1 MVNRIPHD
9 KEIPGPGTYDVR
21 IKKMGTE
28 GRKTTMHSRHREAL
42 GKFSILN
49 NLYSTLLSDPY
60 HVMTKENV
68 PGPGCYGSGVEMNKY
83 GVYNVSTMSNSKA
96 ANWSPSKKRF
106 HDEGHRLRALIPG
119 PG

>member
-28 GRKTTMHSRHREAL
+28 GRKTAMHSRHREAL
-42 GKFSILN
+42 
-49 NLYSTLLSDPY
+49 DPY
-60 HVMTKENV
+60 NVMTKENV

>member
-42 GKFSILN
+42 
-49 NLYSTLLSDPY
+49 DPY

-68 PGPGCYGSGVEMNKY
+68 PGPGCYGSVEMNKY

-106 HDEGHRLRALIPG
+106 HDEGHRLRAQIPG